1 MICELCDK
9 RRMVGNKRSH
19 SNIKTR
25 REQGAN
31 VQRIRVLV
39 GSTVRRVQ
47 ACSRCIRSGYAIK
60 APRARAAAPQNP

>member
-25 REQGAN
+25 KQQGAN
-31 VQRIRVLV
+31 VQRVRATVG
-39 GSTVRRVQ
+39 GSTFRIQ
-47 ACSRCIRSGYAIK
+47 ACSRCIRSGK
-60 APRARAAAPQNP
+60 VQKPSRRPAAS